1 MLPDNGINQLC
12 INGNLV
18 SNKTRMAVDFNR
30 FFKSVFARESI
41 QHEAIPCEDDV
52 NNLTLE
58 QGVLSLLLSL
68 DIKKSSGQV
77 GLPSAFLKR
86 YAEWVAKY
94 INYIYSRSIKDAAA
108 LPNYW
113 LIARVVVKKKAAKV
127 AQLITTDP
135 FP

>member
-94 INYIYSRSIKDAAA
+94 KGSPNTCGKAIRYAEKKLEKWPWPRECTSIRRFDGRRHV
-108 LPNYW
+108 
-113 LIARVVVKKKAAKV
+113 I
-127 AQLITTDP
+127 
-135 FP
+135 F